1 MGSEISFIVQE
12 SRTMTVANFTNLIAA
27 EQVSKRFPLPDGKG
41 EFTVLNNVSLTVKS
55 GEVVALLGRSG
66 SGKSTLLR
74 IMAGLIPPSEGKV
87 FSNGNPLR
95 GANNDVAMVFQSFAL
110 LPWLTVQE
118 NVELGLEARGV
129 KRDERRQRA
138 LKAIDTVGLD
148 GFESA
153 YPKELSGG
161 MKQRVGFA
169 RAFVLEPQILFMDEP
184 FSALDVLTAENL
196 RGEIDDLWNAK
207 TFPSKSI
214 LIVTHNIEEAVFLAD
229 RVVILGSNPGRIR
242 GEVVIDLPR
251 PHDRS
256 SPHFASLVDYIYTVM
271 TNPEIEVTGEIATK
285 TTPTLTKVS
294 PYAKALPHVRVGGIS
309 GLLELIVDQPEG
321 TDDIPRLADRLQL
334 EVDDLLPILD
344 AAVLLGFA
352 EVSQGDV
359 QLTEI
364 GQDFATTTILRSKD
378 LFRQQAL
385 THVPVL
391 TSMVQTLRE
400 KRNGS
405 MRADF
410 FRDLWDEHFPH
421 EEAERQF
428 STAVDWGRY
437 AELFEYDASEDRL
450 YLSEIGT
457 ELETAILSEQ

>member
-1 MGSEISFIVQE
+1 
-12 SRTMTVANFTNLIAA
+12 MTVTNSTDLITA
-27 EQVSKRFPLPDGKG
+27 EQISKHFPLPDGKG
-41 EFTVLNNVSLTVKS
+41 EFTVLSDVSLSVKS

-74 IMAGLIPPSEGKV
+74 IMAGLIPPSQGQV
-87 FSNGNPLR
+87 LSNGKPLR
-95 GANNDVAMVFQSFAL
+95 GANTDVAMVFQSFAL

-129 KRDERRQRA
+129 KREERRQRA
-138 LKAIDTVGLD
+138 LKAIDIVGLD

-169 RAFVLEPQILFMDEP
+169 RAFVLEPQVLFMDEP

-207 TFPSKSI
+207 AFPSKSI

-229 RVVILGSNPGRIR
+229 RVVILGSNPGVIR

-256 SPHFASLVDYIYTVM
+256 SPQFASFVDYIYTVM
-271 TNPEIEVTGEIATK
+271 TNPEIEVTGKVVAK
-285 TTPTLTKVS
+285 TAPAAVLS
-294 PYAKALPHVRVGGIS
+294 PYAKALPHARVGGIS
-309 GLLELIVDQPEG
+309 GLLELIVDQG
-321 TDDIPRLADRLQL
+321 TIDIPRLSERLQL
-334 EVDDLLPILD
+334 AVDDLLPILD

-359 QLTEI
+359 QLKEV
-364 GQDFATTTILRSKD
+364 GRDFATTTILRSKD

-385 THVPVL
+385 AHVPVL
-391 TSMVQTLRE
+391 NSIVETLRG
-400 KRNGS
+400 KRSGS

-410 FRDLWDEHFPH
+410 FLDLWDEHFPH
-421 EEAERQF
+421 AEAERQF
-428 STAVDWGRY
+428 ATAVDWGRY
-437 AELFEYDASEDRL
+437 AELFEYDASENRL
-450 YLSEIGT
+450 YLPEVTADLENT
-457 ELETAILSEQ
+457 ENQGS

>member
-1 MGSEISFIVQE
+1 MAVVNLNPVSPNPLIV
-12 SRTMTVANFTNLIAA
+12 V

-41 EFTVLNNVSLTVKS
+41 EFTVLKEVSLTVKS

-74 IMAGLIPPSEGKV
+74 IMAGLIPPSEGQV
-87 FSNGNPLR
+87 YSNGQTLR
-95 GANNDVAMVFQSFAL
+95 GANKNVAMVFQSFAL

-118 NVELGLEARGV
+118 NVELGLEALGV
-129 KRDERRQRA
+129 RREERRQRA
-138 LKAIDTVGLD
+138 LKAIDIVGLD

-169 RAFVLEPQILFMDEP
+169 RAFVLEPQVLFMDEP
-184 FSALDVLTAENL
+184 FSALDVLTSENL

-229 RVVILGSNPGRIR
+229 RVVILGANPGRIR
-242 GEVVIDLPR
+242 GELVIDLPR
-251 PHDRS
+251 PHDRAH
-256 SPHFASLVDYIYTVM
+256 PRFASLVDYIYTVM
-271 TNPEIEVTGEIATK
+271 TNPEIEVTGEVSVK
-285 TTPTLTKVS
+285 TTTEEVPAVVS
-294 PYAKALPHVRVGGIS
+294 PYAKALPHARVGGIS

-321 TDDIPRLADRLQL
+321 IDDLPRLAERLQL
-334 EVDDLLPILD
+334 EVDDLLPIVD

-352 EVSQGDV
+352 TVSQGDV
-359 QLTEI
+359 KLTEI

-385 THVPVL
+385 AHVAVL
-391 TSMVQTLRE
+391 NSIVQTLRE
-400 KRNGS
+400 KRSGS

-410 FRDLWDEHFPH
+410 FLDVWDEHFPH
-421 EEAERQF
+421 GETERQF
-428 STAVDWGRY
+428 ATTVDWGRY

-450 YLSEIGT
+450 YLPDHSPEVEIP
-457 ELETAILSEQ
+457 A